1 MGSVIYAYILK
12 GKKATPLSWN
22 SRLYPSFLVNIQ
34 KSTPFSLM
42 AEWKS
47 LVWIYHIL
55 SKHHTPFKPQQ
66 SLKFT
71 LQIYSQIHSNIIS
84 RILTAELFVTYK
96 TQKWPRCVLIKW
108 LNALWM
114 KGQNI
119 QLKNLEGPEWS
130 VPTASRYHPPF
141 TLPFSFPE
149 QLLPFIYLRIFAHT
163 SMYNALGLRLPS
175 FT

>member
-1 MGSVIYAYILK
+1 M
-12 GKKATPLSWN
+12 
-22 SRLYPSFLVNIQ
+22 
-34 KSTPFSLM
+34 
-42 AEWKS
+42 
-47 LVWIYHIL
+47 WIYHIL

-130 VPTASRYHPPF
+130 VPTASCYHPPSLCLSVSLNNSCPSS
-141 TLPFSFPE
+141 TSGPLHI
-149 QLLPFIYLRIFAHT
+149 LLCTMLLACASPPSPRWLRITLKTPLWVT
-163 SMYNALGLRLPS
+163 S
-175 FT
+175 